1 MALAH
6 RGIAAMSKH
15 TNGPW
20 IVWNDGH
27 GNLSVRSANERD
39 TSDATYLEI
48 ATEVGGLRTGPN
60 FKNRSEEQ
68 ANARLIAAAPDLLE
82 ALTKAVKETEHF
94 LFEAWL
100 VRVCPSGDVEAVQR
114 QWLASS
120 DYCEFIDEWREQ
132 IDAIAKSTGE
142 A

>member
-1 MALAH
+1 
-6 RGIAAMSKH
+6 MSKH
-15 TNGPW
+15 TPGPW

-60 FKNRSEEQ
+60 FKDRSEQE
-68 ANARLIAAAPDLLE
+68 ANARLIAAAPAQHEEMLRYLPIIERAE
-82 ALTKAVKETEHF
+82 ADPELWEK
-94 LFEAWL
+94 
-100 VRVCPSGDVEAVQR
+100 
-114 QWLASS
+114 LAAGTGIATANG
-120 DYCEFIDEWREQ
+120 YRA
-132 IDAIAKSTGE
+132 AIAKATGE